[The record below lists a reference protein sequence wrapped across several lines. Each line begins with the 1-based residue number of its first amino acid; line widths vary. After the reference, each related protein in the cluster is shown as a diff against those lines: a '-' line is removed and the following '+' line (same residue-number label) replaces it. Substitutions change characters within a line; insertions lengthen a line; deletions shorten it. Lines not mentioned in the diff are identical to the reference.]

1 MRIRSSRSPSF
12 EISRVSAVK
21 VVLLCGGKGTRIR
34 GVDDTVPKP
43 MIPVGSQPIVVH
55 IMEHYAHFG
64 HREFVLCLGY
74 LGGVVRD
81 FFGAAS
87 STGAQTVTFALPS
100 AGQVTVT
107 LVDTGLDAMTG
118 ARVRKIQSFVGGED
132 FFLTYG
138 DGVSDVPINDVL
150 TFHQSHNAAMTLTAV
165 RPPSRFGEVAVDA
178 SGIAT
183 SFNEKPQAS
192 AGLISGG
199 YFVCRPKL
207 FEYLNEKEDLVLE
220 AEPMRHMVRDR
231 QLAAYTHEG
240 FWQCMDTY
248 RDWELL
254 NDLDRKN
261 EAPWRH

>member
-1 MRIRSSRSPSF
+1 M
-12 EISRVSAVK
+12 K
-21 VVLLCGGKGTRIR
+21 VVILCGGKGTRIR

-55 IMEHYAHFG
+55 IMEHYAFYG
-64 HREFVLCLGY
+64 HRDFVLCLGY
-74 LGGVVRD
+74 LGSEIRK
-81 FFGAAS
+81 FFGAS
-87 STGAQTVTFALPS
+87 PSGGTETISFALPRGGE
-100 AGQVTVT
+100 AKVTV
-107 LVDTGLDAMTG
+107 VDTGLEAMTG
-118 ARVRKIQSFVGGED
+118 ARVRKIRDVVANDD

-138 DGVSDVPINDVL
+138 DGVSDVPIDKAL
-150 TFHQSHNAAMTLTAV
+150 GFHRAHRAAMTLTAV
-165 RPPSRFGEVAVDA
+165 RPPSRFGEVEVDA

-199 YFVCRPKL
+199 YFVCRPTL
-207 FEYLNEKEDLVLE
+207 FNYLSEREDLVLE
-220 AEPMRHMVRDR
+220 ADPMRQMVRER

-254 NDLDRKN
+254 NELDRKN

>member
-1 MRIRSSRSPSF
+1 M
-12 EISRVSAVK
+12 K

-34 GVDDTVPKP
+34 GVDDTLPKP
-43 MIPVGSQPIVVH
+43 MIPVGSHPIVVH
-55 IMEHYAHFG
+55 IMQHYAFYG
-64 HREFVLCLGY
+64 HRDFVLCLGY
-74 LGGVVRD
+74 LGGVIRD
-81 FFGAAS
+81 FFGATTTAVEE
-87 STGAQTVTFALPS
+87 TVAYSLPT
-100 AGQVTVT
+100 AGKVNVT
-107 LVDTGLDAMTG
+107 LVDTGLDSMTG
-118 ARVRKIQSFVGGED
+118 ARVRKIRHLVGDYD

-138 DGVSDVPINDVL
+138 DGVSDVPIDDVL
-150 TFHQSHNAAMTLTAV
+150 SFHRSHSSAMTLTAV
-165 RPPSRFGEVAVDA
+165 RPPSRFGEVEVDA

-199 YFVCRPKL
+199 YFVCRQTL
-207 FEYLNEKEDLVLE
+207 FGYLSEREDLVLE
-220 AEPMRHMVRDR
+220 ADPMRQMVRDR

-254 NDLDRKN
+254 NELERKN

>member
-1 MRIRSSRSPSF
+1 MGARM
-12 EISRVSAVK
+12 K

-55 IMEHYAHFG
+55 IMEHYAFFG
-64 HREFVLCLGY
+64 HRDFVLCLGY
-74 LGGVVRD
+74 LGNVIRE
-81 FFGAAS
+81 FFGA
-87 STGAQTVTFALPS
+87 TVSGVSEMVAYDLPV
-100 AGQVTVT
+100 AGRVNVT

-118 ARVRKIQSFVGGED
+118 ARVRKIRGLVSDED

-138 DGVSDVPINDVL
+138 DGVSDVPIDKVL
-150 TFHQSHNAAMTLTAV
+150 AFHQSHQAAITLTAV
-165 RPPSRFGEVAVDA
+165 RPPSRFGEVEVDA

-199 YFVCRPKL
+199 YFVCRKKL
-207 FEYLNEKEDLVLE
+207 FSYLDEREDLVLE
-220 AEPMRHMVRDR
+220 ADPMRQMVRDR

-261 EAPWRH
+261 SAPWRH

>member
-1 MRIRSSRSPSF
+1 M
-12 EISRVSAVK
+12 K

-34 GVDDTVPKP
+34 GVDDTLPKP
-43 MIPVGSQPIVVH
+43 MIPVGSHPIVVH
-55 IMEHYAHFG
+55 IMQHYAFYG
-64 HREFVLCLGY
+64 HRDFVLCLGY
-74 LGGVVRD
+74 LGGVIRD
-81 FFGAAS
+81 FFG
-87 STGAQTVTFALPS
+87 STTTAVEETVAYTLPT
-100 AGQVTVT
+100 AGKVNVT
-107 LVDTGLDAMTG
+107 LVDTGLDSMTG
-118 ARVRKIQSFVGGED
+118 ARVRKIRHLVGDDD

-150 TFHQSHNAAMTLTAV
+150 SFHRSHSSAMTLTAV
-165 RPPSRFGEVAVDA
+165 RPPSRFGEVEVDA

-199 YFVCRPKL
+199 YFVCRRTL
-207 FEYLNEKEDLVLE
+207 FGYLSEREDLVLE
-220 AEPMRHMVRDR
+220 ADPMRQMVRDR

>member
-1 MRIRSSRSPSF
+1 M
-12 EISRVSAVK
+12 K
-21 VVLLCGGKGTRIR
+21 VVILCGGKGTRIR

-55 IMEHYAHFG
+55 IMEHYAFYG
-64 HREFVLCLGY
+64 HRDFVLCLGY
-74 LGGVVRD
+74 LGNVVRE
-81 FFGAAS
+81 FFGAS
-87 STGAQTVTFALPS
+87 NDGNIETVSFTLPR
-100 AGQVTVT
+100 AGKTNVT
-107 LVDTGLDAMTG
+107 LVDTGLEAMTG
-118 ARVRKIQSFVGGED
+118 ARVRKVQELVGNDD

-138 DGVSDVPINDVL
+138 DGVSDVPIDK
-150 TFHQSHNAAMTLTAV
+150 THEFHRSHSAAMTLTAV
-165 RPPSRFGEVAVDA
+165 RPPSRFGEVAIDA
-178 SGIAT
+178 AGIAT

-199 YFVCRPKL
+199 YFVCRPTL
-207 FEYLNEKEDLVLE
+207 FRYLNEREDLVLE
-220 AEPMRHMVRDR
+220 AEPMRHMVRER
-231 QLAAYTHEG
+231 QLAAFTHEG

>member
-1 MRIRSSRSPSF
+1 M
-12 EISRVSAVK
+12 K
-21 VVLLCGGKGTRIR
+21 VVILCGGKGTRIR

-55 IMEHYAHFG
+55 IMEHYAFYG
-64 HREFVLCLGY
+64 HRDFVLCLGY
-74 LGGVVRD
+74 LGNVVRE
-81 FFGAAS
+81 FFGAS
-87 STGAQTVTFALPS
+87 NDGNIETVSFTLPR
-100 AGQVTVT
+100 AGKTNVT
-107 LVDTGLDAMTG
+107 LVDTGLEAMTG
-118 ARVRKIQSFVGGED
+118 ARVRKVQALVGNDD

-138 DGVSDVPINDVL
+138 DGVSDVPIDK
-150 TFHQSHNAAMTLTAV
+150 THEFHRSHSAAMTLTAV
-165 RPPSRFGEVAVDA
+165 RPPSRFGEVAIDA
-178 SGIAT
+178 AGIAT

-199 YFVCRPKL
+199 YFVCRPTL
-207 FEYLNEKEDLVLE
+207 FRYLNEREDLVLE
-220 AEPMRHMVRDR
+220 AEPMRHMVRER
-231 QLAAYTHEG
+231 QLAAFTHEG

>member
-1 MRIRSSRSPSF
+1 M
-12 EISRVSAVK
+12 K

-34 GVDDTVPKP
+34 GVDDTLPKP
-43 MIPVGSQPIVVH
+43 MIPVGSHPIVVH
-55 IMEHYAHFG
+55 IMQHYAFYG
-64 HREFVLCLGY
+64 HRDFVLCLGY
-74 LGGVVRD
+74 LGGVIRD
-81 FFGAAS
+81 FFG
-87 STGAQTVTFALPS
+87 STTTAVEETVTYTLPT
-100 AGQVTVT
+100 AGKVNVT
-107 LVDTGLDAMTG
+107 LVDTGLDSMTG
-118 ARVRKIQSFVGGED
+118 ARVRKIRHLVGDDD

-138 DGVSDVPINDVL
+138 DGVSDVPVDDVL
-150 TFHQSHNAAMTLTAV
+150 SFHRSHSSAMTLTAV
-165 RPPSRFGEVAVDA
+165 RPPSRFGEVEVDA
-178 SGIAT
+178 SGAAT
-183 SFNEKPQAS
+183 SFNEKPQVS

-199 YFVCRPKL
+199 YFVCRSAL
-207 FEYLNEKEDLVLE
+207 FTYLSDREDLVLE

>member
-1 MRIRSSRSPSF
+1 M
-12 EISRVSAVK
+12 K

-34 GVDDTVPKP
+34 GVDDTLPKP
-43 MIPVGSQPIVVH
+43 MIPIGPHPIVVH
-55 IMEHYAHFG
+55 IMQHYAFYG
-64 HREFVLCLGY
+64 HRNFVLCLGY
-74 LGGVVRD
+74 LGNVMRD
-81 FFGAAS
+81 FFGATTS
-87 STGAQTVTFALPS
+87 GVEETVKYVLPD
-100 AGQVTVT
+100 AGEVGVT

-118 ARVRKIQSFVGGED
+118 ARVRKIRHLVADDD

-138 DGVSDVPINDVL
+138 DGVSDVPLDDVL
-150 TFHQSHNAAMTLTAV
+150 SFHRSRTAAMTLTAV
-165 RPPSRFGEVAVDA
+165 RPPSRFGEVEVDA
-178 SGIAT
+178 SGAAT
-183 SFNEKPQAS
+183 SFNEKPQVS

-199 YFVCRPKL
+199 YFVCRSAL
-207 FEYLNEKEDLVLE
+207 FTYLSDREDLVLE

>member
-1 MRIRSSRSPSF
+1 M
-12 EISRVSAVK
+12 K
-21 VVLLCGGKGTRIR
+21 VVILCGGKGTRIR

-55 IMEHYAHFG
+55 IMEHYAFYG
-64 HREFVLCLGY
+64 HRDFVLCLGY
-74 LGGVVRD
+74 LGSEIRK
-81 FFGAAS
+81 FFGAS
-87 STGAQTVTFALPS
+87 PSGGTETISFALPR
-100 AGQVTVT
+100 GGEVKVTV
-107 LVDTGLDAMTG
+107 VDTGLEAMTG
-118 ARVRKIQSFVGGED
+118 ARVRKIREVVGNDD

-138 DGVSDVPINDVL
+138 DGVSDVPIDKAL
-150 TFHQSHNAAMTLTAV
+150 GFHRAHSAAMTLTAV
-165 RPPSRFGEVAVDA
+165 RPPSRFGEVEVDA

-199 YFVCRPKL
+199 YFVCRPTL
-207 FEYLNEKEDLVLE
+207 FNYLSEREDLVLE
-220 AEPMRHMVRDR
+220 ADPMRQMVRER

-254 NDLDRKN
+254 NELDRKN

>member
-1 MRIRSSRSPSF
+1 M
-12 EISRVSAVK
+12 K

-34 GVDDTVPKP
+34 GVDDTLPKP
-43 MIPVGSQPIVVH
+43 MIPVGSHPIVVH
-55 IMEHYAHFG
+55 IMQHYAFFG
-64 HREFVLCLGY
+64 HRDFVLCLGY

-81 FFGAAS
+81 FFGATTSA
-87 STGAQTVTFALPS
+87 TEETVSYTLPT
-100 AGQVTVT
+100 AGTVNVTV
-107 LVDTGLDAMTG
+107 VDTGLEAMTG
-118 ARVRKIQSFVGGED
+118 ARVRKVRHLVGSDD

-138 DGVSDVPINDVL
+138 DGVSDVPIDRVL
-150 TFHQSHNAAMTLTAV
+150 AFHRSHNAAMTLTAV
-165 RPPSRFGEVAVDA
+165 RPPSRFGEVEVDA
-178 SGIAT
+178 SGLAT

-199 YFVCRPKL
+199 YFVCRPAL
-207 FEYLNEKEDLVLE
+207 FGYLSEHDDLVLE
-220 AEPMRHMVRDR
+220 ADPMRHMVRDR

>member
-1 MRIRSSRSPSF
+1 M
-12 EISRVSAVK
+12 K

-34 GVDDTVPKP
+34 GVDDTLPKP
-43 MIPVGSQPIVVH
+43 MIPVGSHPIVVH
-55 IMEHYAHFG
+55 IMQHYAFYG
-64 HREFVLCLGY
+64 HRDFVLCLGY
-74 LGGVVRD
+74 LGGVIRD
-81 FFGAAS
+81 FFG
-87 STGAQTVTFALPS
+87 STTTAVEETVAYTLPT
-100 AGQVTVT
+100 AGKVNVT
-107 LVDTGLDAMTG
+107 LVDTGLDSMTG
-118 ARVRKIQSFVGGED
+118 ARVRKIRHLVGDDD

-138 DGVSDVPINDVL
+138 DGVSDVPIDDVL
-150 TFHQSHNAAMTLTAV
+150 SFHRSHSSAMTLTAV
-165 RPPSRFGEVAVDA
+165 RPPSRFGEVEVDA

-199 YFVCRPKL
+199 YFVCRRTL
-207 FEYLNEKEDLVLE
+207 FGYLSEREDLVLE
-220 AEPMRHMVRDR
+220 ADPMRQMVRDR

-254 NDLDRKN
+254 NDLDRKD

>member
-1 MRIRSSRSPSF
+1 M
-12 EISRVSAVK
+12 K
-21 VVLLCGGKGTRIR
+21 VVILCGGKGTRIR

-55 IMEHYAHFG
+55 IMEHYAFYG
-64 HREFVLCLGY
+64 HRDFVLCLGY
-74 LGGVVRD
+74 LGSVIRE
-81 FFGAAS
+81 FFGAS
-87 STGAQTVTFALPS
+87 PSGKTETVSFALPRAGS
-100 AGQVTVT
+100 AIVT
-107 LVDTGLDAMTG
+107 LVDTGLEAMTG
-118 ARVRKIQSFVGGED
+118 ARVRKIREVVGNED

-138 DGVSDVPINDVL
+138 DGVSDVPIDKAHE
-150 TFHQSHNAAMTLTAV
+150 FHRSHAAAMTLTAV
-165 RPPSRFGEVAVDA
+165 RPPSRFGEVEVNAA
-178 SGIAT
+178 GIAT

-207 FEYLNEKEDLVLE
+207 FDYLNEREDVVLE
-220 AEPMRHMVRDR
+220 SDPMRQMVRDR

-254 NDLDRKN
+254 NELDRKN